1 MKALLYFPSI
11 PRYLLARALSKRFP
25 VSALPLRLVDLPV
38 PEEGDGFARVR
49 VRLSGVCGSDL
60 ALLFGKNS
68 PRLSPFFSFPAVL
81 GHEILGEYG
90 GVRVAVNPLLA
101 CADRGLEPCPA
112 CQRGEE
118 GLCQNVAEGALAP
131 GMLGYH
137 KELPGGWSE
146 YVLARP
152 GRLVEVPAAVPD
164 ARAVLAEPLAVVLR
178 GIRRAF
184 PGRFPE
190 ALLVIGAGTIGLLA
204 VRLLRELGFSGRLD
218 VIARHP
224 LQAELARDLGASAVF
239 PRTEEALLDFG
250 ARRYR
255 PLLGAPVWRGGYPAV
270 IEAAGSAKSLDEGA
284 WGAGEGGVVLLLGA
298 AGEVR
303 HDFSPH
309 WFSELTWVGS
319 YTYSA
324 RDFADAVALLPAL
337 SGLERLVGGT
347 YPLSAWPAAIR
358 TAVRRRAVK
367 VVFAPAEEAVAKSYL
382 LPQRAAGSPVSA

>member
-1 MKALLYFPSI
+1 MKALLYSPSI

-25 VSALPLRLVDLPV
+25 VSALPLRLVDLPL
-38 PEEGDGFARVR
+38 PEEGDGFVRVR

-90 GVRVAVNPLLA
+90 GTRVAVNPLLA
-101 CADRGLEPCPA
+101 CAERGLEPCTA

-137 KELPGGWSE
+137 KELPGGWGE

-152 GRLVEVPAAVPD
+152 ERLVEVPAAVPD

-184 PGRFPE
+184 PERFPE

-224 LQAELARDLGASAVF
+224 LQAELARDLGASAIF
-239 PRTEEALLDFG
+239 PSTEAALEAFG

-255 PLLGAPVWRGGYPAV
+255 PLLGAPVFRGGYPAV
-270 IEAAGSAKSLDEGA
+270 IEAAGSAKSLDEAA
-284 WGAGEGGVVLLLGA
+284 WGAWEGGVVLLLGA
-298 AGEVR
+298 AGEVH

-324 RDFADAVALLPAL
+324 QDFADAVALLPAL

-367 VVFAPAEEAVAKSYL
+367 VVFAPAEEAV
-382 LPQRAAGSPVSA
+382 PVGRPAPVPA